1 MSNGRM
7 LDELRDLAKEDKI
20 GAYNFRRLSLAATAD
35 MYECLHGKD
44 GLVERVGKTE
54 KKITYLA
61 RAELIV
67 TGVFGIILAKIKG
80 A

>member
-1 MSNGRM
+1 MSNGKM

-35 MYECLHGKD
+35 MYECLHGEK
-44 GLVERVGKTE
+44 GLVDRVDKME
-54 KKITYLA
+54 KKISFIA
-61 RAELIV
+61 KGELII
-67 TGVFGIILAKIKG
+67 TFLLGIIGVNIKG